1 MKTKIKNE
9 FQNPDLI
16 FGNENQKRKLKL
28 KNKIL
33 KSIMACVVFIAL
45 ITASMLDSVS
55 YIPFIVLSAC
65 IAILTV
71 FIIANWD
78 MIIRKYDLPYREDMK
93 MKKRIEK
100 IMSCFVYVLALVWI
114 LSVIILGYSL
124 FSKISKNETDNQ
136 KYYADLLQVTNID
149 YSTNE
154 ITFKNSNGFVYNYTK
169 YIDDIY
175 IGDYYNALMME
186 SGKEN
191 DVRDDIIVNIR
202 YERPDLFV
210 DN

>member
-1 MKTKIKNE
+1 MKTKIKNK

-28 KNKIL
+28 KNRIL

-78 MIIRKYDLPYREDMK
+78 VIIRKYDLPYRED
-93 MKKRIEK
+93 
-100 IMSCFVYVLALVWI
+100 
-114 LSVIILGYSL
+114 
-124 FSKISKNETDNQ
+124 
-136 KYYADLLQVTNID
+136 
-149 YSTNE
+149 
-154 ITFKNSNGFVYNYTK
+154 
-169 YIDDIY
+169 
-175 IGDYYNALMME
+175 
-186 SGKEN
+186 
-191 DVRDDIIVNIR
+191 
-202 YERPDLFV
+202 
-210 DN
+210 

>member
-65 IAILTV
+65 IVVLTV

-78 MIIRKYDLPYREDMK
+78 MIVRKYDLPY
-93 MKKRIEK
+93 
-100 IMSCFVYVLALVWI
+100 
-114 LSVIILGYSL
+114 
-124 FSKISKNETDNQ
+124 
-136 KYYADLLQVTNID
+136 
-149 YSTNE
+149 
-154 ITFKNSNGFVYNYTK
+154 KNS
-169 YIDDIY
+169 
-175 IGDYYNALMME
+175 
-186 SGKEN
+186 
-191 DVRDDIIVNIR
+191 
-202 YERPDLFV
+202 
-210 DN
+210 